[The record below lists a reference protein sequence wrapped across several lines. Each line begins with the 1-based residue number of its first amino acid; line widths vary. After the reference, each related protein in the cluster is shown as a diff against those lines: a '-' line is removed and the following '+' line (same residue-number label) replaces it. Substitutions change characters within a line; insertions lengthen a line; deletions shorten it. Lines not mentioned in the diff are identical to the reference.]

1 MQPILA
7 VTYVP
12 AFGFASVPVSVDSA
26 DLAGR
31 RRLLPI
37 EADELARRSG
47 LWTVIANPQV
57 PQKMNHCENLGRG
70 RGRWWAPHLI
80 GKRAKGTPL
89 AL

>member
-12 AFGFASVPVSVDSA
+12 AFGLASVPVSVDSA

-37 EADELARRSG
+37 EADE
-47 LWTVIANPQV
+47 TCTQV
-57 PQKMNHCENLGRG
+57 WVVDRDCQSTGT
-70 RGRWWAPHLI
+70 
-80 GKRAKGTPL
+80 AKK
-89 AL
+89 